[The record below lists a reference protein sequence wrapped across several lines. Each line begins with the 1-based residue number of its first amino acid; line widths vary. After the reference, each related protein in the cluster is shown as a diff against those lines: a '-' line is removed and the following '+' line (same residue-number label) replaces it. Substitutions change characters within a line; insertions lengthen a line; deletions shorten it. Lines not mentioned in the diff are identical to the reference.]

1 MDSGTGK
8 PEGGL
13 GADCRSLV
21 QRGGDGQDCVL
32 GTSEVG
38 VGLTVAHGM
47 SVRVRM
53 SSGPWSKLSTE
64 GEVWGRSENGCF
76 PSFPPSVPS
85 LNNFNWV
92 PTTCQRF
99 VTYCCVTDGWA
110 RTPAF
115 CSRSSQGCPGA
126 ASVLGEGIDRGA
138 WEAAVHGV
146 PESPTRLSTYMHAGH
161 ETYLLF
167 SDHLGW
173 FMGDCVHKSPALPHT
188 SLFLEFGLLH
198 RRLLVFPNSA
208 GTSFHLDDLLTGDI
222 VHSTPCF
229 CCCLLRLDGEGLQ
242 SSAMP
247 CSPGVPAV
255 QRKDGAQLLF
265 SSEWMSNPQVLE
277 FPSQA
282 PVLKVVFPCVTA
294 QSSSLA
300 WDTRRGGL
308 ENLWFYKH
316 LSC

>member
-1 MDSGTGK
+1 MGRTVSWGPLKWESGWQWLMGWASEWGWVVV
-8 PEGGL
+8 PEV
-13 GADCRSLV
+13 S
-21 QRGGDGQDCVL
+21 
-32 GTSEVG
+32 SE
-38 VGLTVAHGM
+38 L
-47 SVRVRM
+47 RVRCEEDLKM
-53 SSGPWSKLSTE
+53 G
-64 GEVWGRSENGCF
+64 VF

-115 CSRSSQGCPGA
+115 CSRSSQGCPGG

-146 PESPTRLSTYMHAGH
+146 PENPTRLSTHTHAGH

-167 SDHLGW
+167 SDHVGW

-188 SLFLEFGLLH
+188 SLFLGFGLLH

-208 GTSFHLDDLLTGDI
+208 GTSFHWDDLLTGDI

-229 CCCLLRLDGEGLQ
+229 CCCLLCLDGEGLQ
-242 SSAMP
+242 SLAMP
-247 CSPGVPAV
+247 FSWNIFHSICGI
-255 QRKDGAQLLF
+255 LF
-265 SSEWMSNPQVLE
+265 SKDIIIIAFILN
-277 FPSQA
+277 
-282 PVLKVVFPCVTA
+282 
-294 QSSSLA
+294 
-300 WDTRRGGL
+300 
-308 ENLWFYKH
+308 
-316 LSC
+316 